1 VRIASGD
8 LRNIVK
14 TIACL
19 PTSFTQS
26 TDLYINDRDLD
37 IVARNLILLLIG
49 LIVEEDNEA
58 VECMI
63 HVWYS
68 AFLRECDMAI
78 LRDRVRPLVEDVCRK
93 IQDRSPDVDLGKT
106 WKFAQHSCRVE
117 LTKESWGKV
126 LLCLDNIQ
134 SLSTDQA
141 KQRRNAVVLA
151 PEHVDFTERRMLAL
165 TPTHRICKKRFREDG
180 LLLPFGA
187 FRLDFKVPNPSVPFP
202 SQMIAP
208 WSGSCS

>member
-78 LRDRVRPLVEDVCRK
+78 LRDRVRPLVEDVGRRRLS
-93 IQDRSPDVDLGKT
+93 QDPR
-106 WKFAQHSCRVE
+106 
-117 LTKESWGKV
+117 
-126 LLCLDNIQ
+126 
-134 SLSTDQA
+134 QA
-141 KQRRNAVVLA
+141 A
-151 PEHVDFTERRMLAL
+151 
-165 TPTHRICKKRFREDG
+165 
-180 LLLPFGA
+180 
-187 FRLDFKVPNPSVPFP
+187 
-202 SQMIAP
+202 
-208 WSGSCS
+208 